1 MLYKEKIKQIALQS
15 NGMVTATQVT
25 NAGIPRRCLTE
36 CVTSDLLCKVSRG
49 VYVLKDIWEDE
60 MFALQYRYAKG
71 IFSYDTALYLHAMTD
86 RTPHTYTM
94 TFPYGY
100 NTTSARKNG
109 INAKLSIPI
118 NYELG
123 ITQAKSPCGNIIKV
137 YDVERTLCDIV
148 KGKNACDIQVV
159 NAAMKAY
166 AKSRDKDLPKLF
178 DFAEQLKVKRKILAY
193 MEVLM

>member
-1 MLYKEKIKQIALQS
+1 MIYKEKIKQLALQS

-36 CVTSDLLCKVSRG
+36 CVASNLLYKVSRG
-49 VYVLKDIWEDE
+49 VYVLKDFWEDE
-60 MFALQYRYAKG
+60 MFVLQYQYAKG
-71 IFSYDTALYLHAMTD
+71 IFSHDTALYLHSMTD

-94 TFPYGY
+94 SFPYGY
-100 NTTSARKNG
+100 NTTGARKNG
-109 INAKLSIPI
+109 INAKLSIPE

-123 ITQAKSPCGNIIKV
+123 ITQAKSPCGNMIKV

-148 KGKNACDIQVV
+148 KGKNASDIQVV

-166 AKSRDKDLPKLF
+166 AKSKDKDLPKLF
-178 DFAEQLKVKRKILAY
+178 EYAEQLKVKKKILAY
-193 MEVLM
+193 MEVLL